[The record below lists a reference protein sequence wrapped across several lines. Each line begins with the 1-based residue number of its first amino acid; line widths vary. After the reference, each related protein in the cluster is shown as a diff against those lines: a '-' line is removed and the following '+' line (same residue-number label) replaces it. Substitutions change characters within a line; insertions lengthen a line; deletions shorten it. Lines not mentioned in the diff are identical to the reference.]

1 MSTGSVTSNTNSSSS
16 ASNSAS
22 NSVSNAD
29 PFAALDMSDFL
40 KLMIT
45 EMQNQ
50 DPTAPEDTSEIMQQI
65 GQMQSIQ
72 STTELNTTLNALNLT
87 QSLTSASQL
96 INQNIAGIDDNGNN
110 VNGTVSSVVV
120 NNGAAALVVGNS
132 TVQLSNIQQVL

>member
-1 MSTGSVTSNTNSSSS
+1 MSTGSVTNNTNSSSGT
-16 ASNSAS
+16 SNSSS
-22 NSVSNAD
+22 NSLSNAD

-72 STTELNTTLNALNLT
+72 STTQLNTTLNALNLT
-87 QSLTSASQL
+87 QGLTSASLL
-96 INQNIAGIDDNGNN
+96 IDQNITGIDDNGNN

-132 TVQLSNIQQVL
+132 TVQLSNVQSVL